1 MEGAGDSGAIT
12 WRRARE
18 RASAPVRA
26 ARRRATKEERELR
39 AERTA
44 YDRFRQTVADLDVDA
59 PTTASG
65 GTAAG
70 GLATV
75 TSMLPSV
82 GGSSA
87 TCEDVR
93 GAFAET
99 VRPHS
104 VADVQ
109 ADESLL
115 ATIRAELGDDLAV
128 ALAAGTDV
136 TFDAALRSS
145 ILETVDDRLVEID
158 AVLDALE
165 REVASLEAVADHVIG
180 TVDWLAAVDSDPL
193 DALSFDALRARHADI
208 AAKREATDDVAADR
222 QSFLRARTAGGVDC
236 DVAHDGVSQYLHGA
250 DTYPALD
257 ALARTSRVLDDC
269 QRAVRAHLARRA

>member
-1 MEGAGDSGAIT
+1 MEGAGDSGPAT
-12 WRRARE
+12 WQRARA

-26 ARRRATKEERELR
+26 ARRRATEEERTLR

-44 YDRFRQTVADLDVDA
+44 YDRFRTTVADLDVDG
-59 PTTASG
+59 PTTASNSA
-65 GTAAG
+65 AAG

-82 GGSSA
+82 GGSTA

-93 GAFAET
+93 EAFAET

-109 ADESLL
+109 ADEALM

-128 ALAAGTDV
+128 ALAPGTDV
-136 TFDAALRSS
+136 AFDPALRSS
-145 ILETVDDRLVEID
+145 VLDTVDDRLVEID
-158 AVLDALE
+158 AVVDALE
-165 REVASLEAVADHVIG
+165 REVASMDAVAEHVAS
-180 TVDWLAAVDSDPL
+180 TVDWLAAVDRDPL

-208 AAKREATDDVAADR
+208 AERREATDAVAADR
-222 QSFLRARTAGGVDC
+222 QSFLRVRTGGGVDC
-236 DVAHDGVSQYLHGA
+236 DVAHDGVSDYLHGT

-257 ALARTSRVLDDC
+257 ALTRTSRLLEDC
-269 QRAVRAHLARRA
+269 QRTVRAHLTRRA